1 MALFKVSKGL
11 NTNLPSTLTEGY
23 CWYTYNDSKFYI
35 DFKDENGVLTRK
47 ALNANEAEKLTG
59 YDIAT
64 ILNSSDVEIPTSQAI
79 LTALNTKADTDHNHN
94 DEYDVKG
101 SADSALDSA
110 KTYADSASFAAANAV
125 KNDLLNG
132 AGTAYDTL
140 KELGDLI
147 DDNTDAI
154 DALKTIASNKA
165 DAEHNHNIKDVS
177 GLQDFIN
184 NKPNIALGTKTT
196 SVIINDVQNNK
207 STGDYATAEGKGTAA
222 MGEAQHVEGKY
233 NLSDSSTYAHIVG
246 NGKSDSER
254 SNAHTI
260 DWSGNAWFRGGIKIS
275 GENFNDGLEL
285 ATKSYVDNHL
295 GTKNSYHIRTSDSY
309 QSFVANALNNNTAEG
324 TYGAA
329 FGYGTKA
336 SGTASTAFNA
346 YTEASN
352 NNATAFGHTTL
363 ASGNSAIASGR
374 YTEASGTSAVAMG
387 FSTADEIRHILASGQ
402 SAIAGGYSSDGKI
415 ESSGLSSIAI
425 GISHADGD
433 VIASG
438 DVSVAIGDSVSANA
452 RGAVAFGAYN
462 TVDGQY
468 SFVSGSNSIVHAENS
483 TCEGAKNIVGC
494 KGFYVRAVQEASS
507 GYGLNIYLGTS
518 RASSVIRGTYSENI
532 NTSEYWLN
540 SSEGTVVIYFSDSY
554 NNVVFKG
561 SISNSTSNF
570 ITLNCTSEEE
580 RQLILS
586 EIPFDT
592 EFTVLHNATF
602 AVVYLDYI
610 NAGRVVFGNILH
622 CEGELNYCLS
632 NISHVEGTRNM
643 TVGAASHTE
652 GADNIA
658 FGNNS
663 HVEGQSNIVYGND
676 AHGEGRYAVTKGNA
690 AHSEGGYCYA
700 IGDYSHAEGKST
712 RASGYGSHSAGV
724 STIADG
730 YGQTA
735 VGVYNES
742 DTNAKFVVGAGNS
755 DTERLNAFTVGK
767 NADGECYLTLGSIT
781 ITESQLAALL
791 TASFDA
797 GSIIES

>member
-11 NTNLPSTLTEGY
+11 NTNLPSILTEGY

-64 ILNSSDVEIPTSQAI
+64 ILNSNDVEIPTSKAVWDAI
-79 LTALNTKADTDHNHN
+79 LPSDWKQSDNTK
-94 DEYDVKG
+94 K
-101 SADSALDSA
+101 
-110 KTYADSASFAAANAV
+110 
-125 KNDLLNG
+125 
-132 AGTAYDTL
+132 
-140 KELGDLI
+140 
-147 DDNTDAI
+147 
-154 DALKTIASNKA
+154 
-165 DAEHNHNIKDVS
+165 
-177 GLQDFIN
+177 DFIK
-184 NKPNIALGTKTT
+184 NKPNIVSGTKTT
-196 SVIINDVQNNK
+196 SVVINDVQNNQA
-207 STGDYATAEGKGTAA
+207 TGDFATAEGKGTSA

-233 NLSDSSTYAHIVG
+233 NLSDSSTYAHIIG

-285 ATKSYVDNHL
+285 ATKSYVDNHMG
-295 GTKNSYHIRTSDSY
+295 GTNSYHIKTSDSA
-309 QSFVANALNNNTAEG
+309 QSFVANAINNNTAEG

-329 FGYGTKA
+329 FGYDTKA
-336 SGTASTAFNA
+336 SGTATAAFNA

-374 YTEASGTSAVAMG
+374 YTEASGTSAIAMG
-387 FSTADEIRHILASGQ
+387 YSTAGEVRHIVASGQ
-402 SAIAGGYSSDGKI
+402 ASIAGGYSSDGKI
-415 ESSGLSSIAI
+415 VSSGMSSIAI
-425 GISHADGD
+425 GVSHADGD

-438 DVSVAIGDSVSANA
+438 DMSVAIGDSVSATA
-452 RGAVAFGAYN
+452 RGAVAFGSYN
-462 TVDGQY
+462 LVDGQY
-468 SFVSGSNSIVHAENS
+468 SLVSGSNSIVHATNS
-483 TCEGAKNIVGC
+483 NCEGARNIVGC
-494 KGFYVRAVQEASS
+494 KGFYVRAVQESAS
-507 GYGLNIYLGTS
+507 GFGLNIYLGTS
-518 RASSVIRGTYSENI
+518 RAEKITKGTYSENI
-532 NTSEYWLN
+532 NMSEYWLD
-540 SSEGTVVIYFSDSY
+540 SSDGTVVIYFSDSY
-554 NNVVFKG
+554 NNIVFKG

-580 RQLILS
+580 RQAILS
-586 EIPFDT
+586 EFPFDT

-602 AVVYLDYI
+602 AAVYLDYI
-610 NAGRVVFGNILH
+610 NAGHVVFGNILH

-676 AHGEGRYAVTKGNA
+676 AHGEGRYATTKGNA
-690 AHSEGGYCYA
+690 AHAEGGYCEA

-712 RASGYGSHSAGV
+712 RSNGYGSHSAGV
-724 STIADG
+724 GTIAEG

-735 VGVYNES
+735 VGVYNEA
-742 DTNAKFVVGAGNS
+742 DTSAKFVVGAGNS
-755 DTERLNAFTVGK
+755 DAERFNAFTVGK
-767 NADGECYLTLGSIT
+767 NAEGECYLTLGSIT
-781 ITESQLAALL
+781 ITESQLAALIS
-791 TASFDA
+791 TKFDA